1 MRAIAE
7 RLRRQQGSRAARES
21 GRGVRDGRGAAFW
34 EGRVDVMV
42 SGGCCVLHL
51 LNNAHKTQMVTNKI
65 QKIVKPPMRRLN
77 DQSR

>member
-1 MRAIAE
+1 MHAIAE

-51 LNNAHKTQMVTNKI
+51 LDNTHKTQMVTNKT
-65 QKIVKPPMRRLN
+65 QKIVKPSTRKVN
-77 DQSR
+77 NQS